1 MTFSIVAR
9 DSNGAIGMAVCSS
22 SPAVAARCLHLQAGV
37 GVVAS
42 QNITD
47 PRFGPTLLLNLS
59 NGMSAEEA
67 FQKLVSVDETL
78 DYRQISILPISG
90 HGMAHSGSQTLGT
103 YNSVVSSDAV
113 AAGNMLKDPAVIEEM
128 IQAFENAEGELES
141 RLMEAMIAGLNAG
154 GEAGPVHSAGIA
166 VARSSGWAETDLRID
181 WSDQPIEDLNDLL
194 KEWLVQRDDYV
205 IRGMNPSESPAYG
218 VPGDE

>member
-9 DSNGAIGMAVCSS
+9 DNSGAIGMAVCSS

-47 PRFGPTLLLNLS
+47 PRFGPLLLLNLA
-59 NGMSAEEA
+59 NGASAEEA
-67 FQKLVSVDETL
+67 LRDLVSADETL
-78 DYRQISILPISG
+78 DYRQISILPIAG
-90 HGMAHSGSQTLGT
+90 QGLAHSGSHTLGVF
-103 YNSVVSSDAV
+103 NSVVSSNAV
-113 AAGNMLKDPAVIEEM
+113 AAGNMLKDPAVIEKM
-128 IQAFENAEGELES
+128 IQAFESSEGELET
-141 RLMEAMIAGLNAG
+141 RLMGAMLAGLNAG

-181 WSDQPIEDLNDLL
+181 WSDQPIEDLSKLL
-194 KEWLVQRDDYV
+194 QEWLIQRDDYV
-205 IRGMNPSESPAYG
+205 IRGIDPSKSPAYG